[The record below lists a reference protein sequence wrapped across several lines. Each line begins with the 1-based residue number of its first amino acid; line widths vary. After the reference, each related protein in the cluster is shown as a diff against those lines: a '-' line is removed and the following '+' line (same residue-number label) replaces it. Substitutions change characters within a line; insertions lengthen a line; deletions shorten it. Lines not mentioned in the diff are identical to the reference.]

1 MDDRRLWMTEYG
13 EMTNVVEIE
22 EPAPRTLLVRV
33 RGDLD
38 GMATEQLRAALDDE
52 LAGSSVSRLVLD
64 LSRVTL
70 LASPALDLLRRLRRR
85 CRVEGRNLVLVGTG
99 HPAVHRPLRITG
111 LLPLFDTRPTVQ
123 SVLHGAARPVVT
135 PVDRPVVTC
144 ADRP

>member
-1 MDDRRLWMTEYG
+1 MDDRRLWMTEYD
-13 EMTNVVEIE
+13 EAPNVVEVE

-38 GMATEQLRAALDDE
+38 TATTERLRAALDDE
-52 LAGSSVSRLVLD
+52 LAGTAVSRLVLD

-70 LASPALDLLRRLRRR
+70 LPSPALDLLRRLRRR
-85 CRVEGRNLVLVGTG
+85 CRVDDRHLVLVGTG

-123 SVLHGAARPVVT
+123 SVLHGAYRPA
-135 PVDRPVVTC
+135 PRVVTC
-144 ADRP
+144 AVRD